1 MRYLLSR
8 RIAIVFVVI
17 FGLLAAPF
25 LQYAPAAHAAD
36 EYVKPDIKK
45 DIFGDKKVECPPSY
59 EFAGENKDKEKDRCR
74 LIAAIKKEKE
84 EKEKAEEAK
93 KNNEEAK
100 NIKSSAESAVYKKLR
115 DKVHPL
121 YEKACKAKGMSE
133 SETWQCIEN
142 GSKVVYQ
149 CYNKAQSI
157 PGARGEDTITNE
169 FSRCMNQKAQVD
181 ENTLKNS
188 LKTGGF
194 TWESVSKAEGEAR
207 LDAKTAN
214 DKESC
219 TAQGGEWDEAKNECS
234 NAKEEKNS
242 CAIEGIGWMICPTIN
257 FLANIADV
265 AYDFLADHFLTIPA
279 SMFNR
284 SSDGGKP
291 LFDAWQSFANI
302 ANAVLIVGFLVVIF
316 SQVTNAGISN
326 YGIKKMLPKIIV
338 AAILIN
344 LSFYICA
351 LAIDISNITGF
362 ALRDLLKNLAPDNP
376 NPGGFLAT
384 GGGTWSQLTTGVL
397 AGGAAVAGGVAAAG
411 GVSLAL
417 VALLGFL
424 SSGVIALLTIFII
437 LTIRQV
443 FIVMLVVLA
452 PLAFAMMFLPNT
464 SQWFDRWKKTF
475 IALLMVFPTIGVI
488 FGISSLAGAILT
500 NVFVND
506 KNGDTLGQILSSGI
520 TILPLVVVPSVIKKS
535 LDSVGT
541 VGNKLSGLGSK
552 LSGGAKNKLDNSAF
566 AKHQEQRAAR
576 RTAEKQAG
584 TFKGRG
590 GRLNPSNWRSAL
602 NRRINSSERFN
613 KATGGFGE
621 RRAVMGASVAA
632 AQDKEAM
639 EAAAASVDSMNLG
652 SNELMEAIQEGAI
665 YERDAKG
672 EIKRDDNGNKIA
684 KVKFNTNQRRA
695 AIRSMEKLATADDLS
710 TMANMSN
717 TIGNGLSA
725 KEGTQLRNELMN
737 TVAANQSKS
746 PWLGGA
752 TLDSIRTG
760 TFNEDQAMDSY
771 TTGKMQA
778 KQLATMDAKSL
789 QKLVNRA
796 ETKKAAGDTQNMDAL
811 VSSRNALRA
820 SPEEMASASIASRN
834 ILDSLE

>member
-17 FGLLAAPF
+17 FGLLVAPL
-25 LQYAPAAHAAD
+25 LQYTPSAHAQS
-36 EYVKPDIKK
+36 EYVDPTKTKECAEYSGMNNNQGAFHCIK
-45 DIFGDKKVECPPSY
+45 Y
-59 EFAGENKDKEKDRCR
+59 KDKLTCPANYTLVGERCK
-74 LIAAIKKEKE
+74 LNVANTTTSAA
-84 EKEKAEEAK
+84 A
-93 KNNEEAK
+93 
-100 NIKSSAESAVYKKLR
+100 SAVYEKLEG
-115 DKVHPL
+115 VVGPL
-121 YEKACKAKGMSE
+121 YKQGCRADST
-133 SETWQCIEN
+133 SDIERS
-142 GSKVVYQ
+142 GCVPDGIVKVTYQ
-149 CYNKAQSI
+149 CYNQAHSI
-157 PGARGEDTITNE
+157 PGAKGEATITSE
-169 FSRCMNQKAQVD
+169 FSRCMNQKAKLD
-181 ENTLKNS
+181 EQALKSALTKAANS
-188 LKTGGF
+188 DNFK
-194 TWESVSKAEGEAR
+194 WESVSKAASEAWSG
-207 LDAKTAN
+207 AKTAN

-362 ALRDLLKNLAPDNP
+362 ALRDLLKNLAPDAASA
-376 NPGGFLAT
+376 GFAAT
-384 GGGTWSQLTTGVL
+384 GEGGWGKLAALTL
-397 AGGAAVAGGVAAAG
+397 GGAAVAGGVAAAG

-424 SSGVIALLTIFII
+424 SSGVISLVTIFII

-541 VGNKLSGLGSK
+541 IGNKLSGLGSK

-602 NRRINSSERFN
+602 NRRINNSERFN

-820 SPEEMASASIASRN
+820 SSEEMASASVASRT
-834 ILDSLE
+834 ILNKLE